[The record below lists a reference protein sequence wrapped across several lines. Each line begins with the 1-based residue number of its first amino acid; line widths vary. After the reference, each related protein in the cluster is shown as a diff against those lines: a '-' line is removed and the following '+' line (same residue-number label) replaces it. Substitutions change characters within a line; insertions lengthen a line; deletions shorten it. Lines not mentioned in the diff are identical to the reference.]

1 MIVSISQPTLFPWI
15 GYFNIIKSSD
25 VFVFLDNV
33 KFEKRSWHMRNR
45 LKSVTKEGET
55 EIWIRIPTKIENS
68 KTLIKDVIIDN
79 SQSWKIKHINA
90 FQSHYGKIFEEI
102 DFLNKMYEKDWEKLV
117 DFNIKFIKNC
127 SKFLEINTKMFRA
140 SEMSVTGKKSQLL
153 VNICK
158 KFSATEYLST
168 IGSKEYLEKDKK
180 IFEDEKL
187 KILYH
192 NFKHP
197 IYKQKGVVFMENLSI
212 LDLLFNERKNS
223 KKFI

>member
-15 GYFNIIKSSD
+15 GYFNIIKSSN

-33 KFEKRSWHMRNR
+33 KFEKRSWQMRNR
-45 LKSVTKEGET
+45 LKTVTKEGEN
-55 EIWIRIPTKIENS
+55 EIWIRIPTKIKNS
-68 KTLIKDVIIDN
+68 NTLIKDVQIDN
-79 SQSWKIKHINA
+79 SQNWKKNHINA
-90 FQSHYGKIFEEI
+90 FRSHYGKNYKEI
-102 DFLNKMYEKDWEKLV
+102 DFLNKMYEKDWEKIA
-117 DFNIKFIKNC
+117 DFNIEFIKNC
-127 SKFLEINTKMFRA
+127 CKFLEINTKMVRA
-140 SEMSVTGKKSQLL
+140 SEMSVKGKKSQLL

-168 IGSKEYLEKDKK
+168 IGSKEYLDKDKK

-197 IYKQKGVVFMENLSI
+197 IYKQKGKKFIEKLCI
-212 LDLLFNERKNS
+212 LDLLFNERKNAEN
-223 KKFI
+223 FI